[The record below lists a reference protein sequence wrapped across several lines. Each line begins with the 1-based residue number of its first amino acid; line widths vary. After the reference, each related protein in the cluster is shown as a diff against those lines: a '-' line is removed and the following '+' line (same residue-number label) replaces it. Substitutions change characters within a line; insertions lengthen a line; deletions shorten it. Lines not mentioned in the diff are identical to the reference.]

1 MPEPTLAV
9 LPLGAV
15 ARHFGVPV
23 WKVRR
28 LYERAVLPPA
38 ERVGNFRVVRVADLP
53 DIESALHRAGYLPGS
68 RRFSTTDPHPRQGS
82 AQEITDGHP
91 V

>member
-1 MPEPTLAV
+1 MLELPAAV

-23 WKVRR
+23 WKIRR
-28 LYERAVLPPA
+28 LYERGVLPPA
-38 ERVGNFRVVRVADLP
+38 ERVGSFRVVRAADFP
-53 DIESALHRAGYLPGS
+53 TIEAALRRAGYMPGLLH
-68 RRFSTTDPHPRQGS
+68 STIPLSHPGTDTS
-82 AQEITDGHP
+82 QEITDGHP

>member
-1 MPEPTLAV
+1 MLEPSAAV
-9 LPLGAV
+9 MPLGAV

-38 ERVGNFRVVRVADLP
+38 ERVGPFRIVRSTDLP
-53 DIESALHRAGYLPGS
+53 TIEAALCRAGYLPGS
-68 RRFSTTDPHPRQGS
+68 RRSATPNPHPGTGT